1 MPIGRPLEATV
12 MQRPAGQKGNDMSTF
27 SSNIGP
33 EEEDGA
39 GWGGLVPT
47 KAERAQEALEFEAR
61 RGRALVA
68 AVNKALGEA
77 LAGAEE
83 CRGKPSMAGVRPEWD
98 DGYVAGIKCAATIVQ
113 AAMAHAR

>member
-1 MPIGRPLEATV
+1 
-12 MQRPAGQKGNDMSTF
+12 MSTF
-27 SSNIGP
+27 SGDIGR

-47 KAERAQEALEFEAR
+47 KAERKAEERQAALEREAA

-68 AVNKALGEA
+68 AVNKALAEA
-77 LAGAEE
+77 LAGAED

-98 DGYVAGIKCAATIVQ
+98 DGYISGIKCAATIVQ

>member
-1 MPIGRPLEATV
+1 MLIGRPLEATV

-47 KAERAQEALEFEAR
+47 KAERA
-61 RGRALVA
+61 LVA
-68 AVNKALGEA
+68 AVNKALTEA

-83 CRGKPSMAGVRPEWD
+83 CRGKPSFAGVRPEWD

-113 AAMAHAR
+113 AAMAHALSGPQRPARKDEE

>member
-1 MPIGRPLEATV
+1 MHSYAAPSWQE
-12 MQRPAGQKGNDMSTF
+12 GNDVSTF

-47 KAERAQEALEFEAR
+47 KAERAQEALELEAR

-68 AVNKALGEA
+68 AVNKALAEA

-83 CRGKPSMAGVRPEWD
+83 CRGKPSFAGVRPQWD